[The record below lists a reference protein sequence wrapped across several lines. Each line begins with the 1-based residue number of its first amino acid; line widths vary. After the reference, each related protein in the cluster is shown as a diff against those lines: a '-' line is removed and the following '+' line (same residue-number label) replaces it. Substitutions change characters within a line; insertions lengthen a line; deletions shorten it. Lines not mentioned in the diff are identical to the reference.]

1 VAETKNG
8 KGKALTL
15 RDKIKDARNEI
26 AKVLPRHMDVERVVR
41 GVRLAVAQNPKI
53 EQCNWDTVLF
63 AVMAASRIGL
73 ELNSPLQHA
82 WLVPFGKE
90 CTLMIGYRGYQ
101 ELARRSGDVRNI
113 VARCV
118 YKGDSFHHQEGSDPR
133 IDHEPGGNVKRDED
147 ITHAYAIAF
156 DKSGRPFAQDV
167 LTREEIEA
175 ARKVSRAKDD
185 GPWVTW
191 YGEQARKTAVR
202 RLAKYLP
209 LSPDMAAA
217 IELDIRAETGQVNA
231 PIEGIDTDASL
242 AASIQGKTEV
252 KLEELRERMEGQP
265 PKAGGVDPAPAATA
279 TAAPPAP
286 APVTKTGEETP
297 W

>member
-113 VARCV
+113 EARNV
-118 YKGDSFHHQEGSDPR
+118 YKGDTFRYQLGS
-133 IDHEPGGNVKRDED
+133 EPKIEHVPSGSAKDAD

-156 DKSGRPFAQDV
+156 DKNGKPFAFDV

-217 IELDIRAETGQVNA
+217 IELDIRAETGQVNE
-231 PIEGIDTDASL
+231 PIEGIDTDSSL

-265 PKAGGVDPAPAATA
+265 PKVGGVDPAPAATA

-286 APVTKTGEETP
+286 APATKEANGAPP